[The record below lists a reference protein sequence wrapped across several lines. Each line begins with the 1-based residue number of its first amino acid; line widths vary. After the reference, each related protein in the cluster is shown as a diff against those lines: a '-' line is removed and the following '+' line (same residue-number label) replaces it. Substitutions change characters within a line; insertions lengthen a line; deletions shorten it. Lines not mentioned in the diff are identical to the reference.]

1 MINSIITQLFTAIKA
16 IALFVWSA
24 GSAGFFIY
32 GLFYLGYM
40 YQGPSIAFIT
50 ALLASI
56 LVLFVALRNRLTVV
70 SYGRASAA
78 LCSLGA
84 LFYIGYEFYGLLHL
98 HQFFYA
104 LVGMS
109 IALGFAALWFD
120 RFIFALGA
128 TLLAM
133 AAPALMFGVYSPTML
148 GWYCVAALFATTL
161 LAYSSGW
168 HMLAPLSFLIY
179 LCYHPYIFTLVS
191 MTPKKGMLLF
201 DDAFWILGC
210 IGAIF
215 TFIPWLYNMY
225 NPRQHMIDALCIVM
239 AGAYSFASMRM
250 ILRSQLRFI
259 EQFKF
264 LRLFTTQPKYIHLL
278 MYMFF
283 IYAAIYATLFVIGKI
298 THRKSGVHNVILMLA
313 LISFVGGVAVL
324 NRTHKIIAKLA
335 QQTTVWIKK
344 VPFVRSLVTQEK

>member
-1 MINSIITQLFTAIKA
+1 MIYSIITQLCAAIKA

-24 GSAGFFIY
+24 GSAGAAIY
-32 GLFYLGYM
+32 GLFYLGYL
-40 YQGPSIAFIT
+40 YQGPSIAFMV

-56 LVLFVALRNRLTVV
+56 LVLFIALRNRLTVA

-84 LFYIGYEFYGLLHL
+84 LLYIGYEFYGLLHL

-109 IALGFAALWFD
+109 IALGLAALWFD
-120 RFIFALGA
+120 RFVFALGA
-128 TLLAM
+128 TVLAM
-133 AAPALMFGVYSPTML
+133 AIPALMFGVFSPTTL
-148 GWYCVAALFATTL
+148 GWYCVAALFATVL
-161 LAYSSGW
+161 LAYSTGW
-168 HMLAPLSFLIY
+168 YILAPLSFVIY
-179 LCYHPYIFTLVS
+179 LCYHPYIFTLVT

-201 DDAFWILGC
+201 DDAFWMLGC

-215 TFIPWLYNMY
+215 TLIPWLYNIY

-250 ILRSQLRFI
+250 ILRGQLRFI

-264 LRLFTTQPKYIHLL
+264 LRLFTTQPKYINLL

-283 IYAAIYATLFVIGKI
+283 IYAAIYAAFFVIGKI
-298 THRKSGVHNVILMLA
+298 THRKSGMLNVILMLA
-313 LISFVGGVAVL
+313 LISGIGGVAVL
-324 NRTHKIIAKLA
+324 NRTHKIISKLA

-344 VPFVRSLVTQEK
+344 VPGVRSLVTQER